1 MAKKNNNKGRENLK
15 KEEEFEQRIVD
26 LARVTRV
33 MAGGKR
39 MKFRACLAIGDKK
52 GRVSFGVAKG
62 ADVTNAIAKAFNKAK
77 KNLIKVPIVN
87 ETIPHQVRVK
97 FKSAKILL
105 RPAKKGTGVKAGGAV
120 RILCELAGLANVTA
134 KILGSNN
141 KINNVKATILAFK
154 SFKPSKKSAQPEDY
168 KQKLADAGQ
177 QKIEKTKTMA
187 ENPKEGKKS
196 LKEKLKSIISKK
208 SEIK

>member
-1 MAKKNNNKGRENLK
+1 MAKKFNKGKDIYK
-15 KEEEFEQRIVD
+15 KEEEFEQRVVD

-62 ADVTNAIAKAFNKAK
+62 ADVTAAITKAFNKAK
-77 KNLIKVPIVN
+77 KRVIVVPIIN
-87 ETIPHQVRVK
+87 ETIPHEVRVK

-120 RILCELAGLANVTA
+120 RILCELAGVANVTA

-141 KINNVKATILAFK
+141 KINNVKATMLAFQ
-154 SFKPSKKSAQPEDY
+154 SFKPLKKMNQKVNILGKEEKNIDNDNIITED
-168 KQKLADAGQ
+168 GS
-177 QKIEKTKTMA
+177 
-187 ENPKEGKKS
+187 PKETKKTFKDKIKN
-196 LKEKLKSIISKK
+196 LIIKK
-208 SEIK
+208 SEEK

>member
-1 MAKKNNNKGRENLK
+1 MARKNNNRGRENLK

-77 KNLIKVPIVN
+77 KNVIKVPIVN

-141 KINNVKATILAFK
+141 KINNVKATMLAFK
-154 SFKPSKKSAQPEDY
+154 SFKHLKKSIQLEDN
-168 KQKLADAGQ
+168 KQELTVAEQ
-177 QKIEKTKTMA
+177 QMIEEAKTPT
-187 ENPKEGKKS
+187 ENPKESKKS